1 MEQQES
7 YEESNKRLTD
17 WANEPSLMDLKYDLE
32 EAKPAHDTQ
41 VQRINRWLDNLYVR
55 GSANVNTPK
64 GRSKHVP
71 KLIRKQAE
79 WRYPALSEPFLSSP
93 DIFDVQ
99 PISWED
105 RKAAQQ
111 NSLVLNNQFN
121 TKIKRTRFIDE
132 YVRTCVDEGTVI
144 VFTGWEFEEETV
156 QEEAPV
162 VEFAPDPSMAE
173 VIQEIDQVKQ
183 SNPTAYRLEV
193 PEELKQ
199 AYEMSIE
206 AGIPYRPN
214 VIGTEIVDV
223 IKTVKNQPIL
233 EICDNRNVTIDP
245 SCHGDL
251 DKAGFIIRSFE
262 SSNAALEK
270 TGKYFNLDKIVK
282 NQSSPLSE
290 PDHETNTP
298 DNFNFK
304 DEPRKKFVVHEYW
317 GFWDIHGD
325 GSLVPI
331 VAAWVGN
338 TLIRMEE
345 NPFPDKKLPFT
356 AVQYLPVRKETHGE
370 PDGEL
375 LEDNQKVTGAL
386 TRGMLDVMGRSANG
400 QTGIRK
406 DMLDAVNRRRYE
418 KGQDYE
424 FNQTVDPRQGVH
436 MHTYPEIPQSVPL
449 LIQAQNQEAESLTGV
464 KSYSTGITG
473 QALGEVAAG
482 VRGALDAS
490 SKRELGILR
499 RLAEGMTEI
508 GRKIIAMNA
517 VFLEEEE
524 VIRITNEEF
533 VTISRDDL
541 AGHFDLRLTISTA
554 EEDNQR
560 AQDIG
565 FQLQTMGQSL
575 PFEMT
580 QLLLAEQA
588 RLKKMPELAKKI
600 EEYQPQPDPL
610 EQQLKQ
616 LEIAKL
622 QAEIMAL
629 QGKAQEHQANA
640 QLDMAKAENLSS
652 DTDLK
657 NLDFVEQESGV
668 KQEREL
674 QKQKAQAMGNIE
686 LEKTKAYLNQGK
698 STS

>member
-1 MEQQES
+1 MESTNQFF
-7 YEESNKRLTD
+7 EEDKKLTE
-17 WANEPSLMDLKYDLE
+17 WENEPTLLDLKHDLE
-32 EAKPAHDTQ
+32 EAKPSHDAQ
-41 VQRINRWLDNLYVR
+41 VTRINNWLDNLYVR
-55 GSANVNTPK
+55 GNAKVNTPK
-64 GRSKHVP
+64 GRSKYVP

-99 PISWED
+99 PVSWED

-111 NSLVLNNQFN
+111 NGLILNNQFN

-144 VFTGWEFEEETV
+144 VFTGWEYEEESV
-156 QEEAPV
+156 LEEAPV
-162 VEFAPDPSMAE
+162 VEFSPDPSMAP
-173 VIQEIDQVKQ
+173 IMQEIAQVKQ
-183 SNPTAYRLEV
+183 ANPTQYRNEV

-199 AYEMSIE
+199 ALEMSME
-206 AGIPYRPN
+206 SGIPMRPT
-214 VIGTEIVDV
+214 VVGTETIEV
-223 IKTVKNQPIL
+223 IKVVKNQPVVEVCENQNII
-233 EICDNRNVTIDP
+233 EDP
-245 SCHGDL
+245 SCGGDL
-251 DKAGFIIRSFE
+251 DKAGFVVRTFE
-262 SSNAALEK
+262 SSVAALEK
-270 TGKYFNLDKIVK
+270 TGKYKNLDKIVK
-282 NQSSPLSE
+282 GQNSPLSE

-298 DNFNFK
+298 DNFNFR
-304 DEPRKKFVVHEYW
+304 DEPRKKFVVYEYW
-317 GFWDIHGD
+317 GFWDIDGD
-325 GSLVPI
+325 GSLTPI

-345 NPFPDKKLPFT
+345 NPFPDKKLPFV
-356 AVQYLPVRKETHGE
+356 AVQYLPVRKEVRGE

-375 LEDNQKVTGAL
+375 LEDNQRVTGAL

-400 QTGIRK
+400 QTGMRK

-424 FNQTVDPRQGVH
+424 FNPTADPRQGIH

-464 KSYSTGITG
+464 KAYNTGITG
-473 QALGEVAAG
+473 QALGDVAAG

-499 RLAEGMTEI
+499 RLGEGMTEI

-517 VFLEEEE
+517 EFLEEEE
-524 VIRITNEEF
+524 VIRVTNDEF
-533 VTISRDDL
+533 VAISKDDL
-541 AGHFDLRLTISTA
+541 AGNFDLRLTISTA
-554 EEDNQR
+554 EEDSQK
-560 AQDIG
+560 AQEIG

-580 QLLLAEQA
+580 KMLLAEQA
-588 RLKKMPELAKKI
+588 RLRKMPDLAKKL
-600 EEYQPQPDPL
+600 EDFQPQPDPI
-610 EQQLKQ
+610 EQQIKQ
-616 LEIAKL
+616 LEMAKL
-622 QAEIMAL
+622 QAEVQAL
-629 QGKAQEHQANA
+629 QAKAMEHQANA
-640 QLDMAKAENLSS
+640 QLDSAKAENLVS

-686 LEKTKAYLNQGK
+686 LEKTKAYLNSGK
-698 STS
+698 S